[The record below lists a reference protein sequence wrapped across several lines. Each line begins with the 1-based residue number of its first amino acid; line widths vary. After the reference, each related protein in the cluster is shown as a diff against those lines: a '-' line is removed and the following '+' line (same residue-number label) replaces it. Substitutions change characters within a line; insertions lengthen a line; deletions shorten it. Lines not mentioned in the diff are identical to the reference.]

1 LYPGCAAL
9 IKFSYFACQS
19 EPDQCSYSGLSP
31 TKAPTYAALTGNQVV
46 SGSMTL
52 AGITADAA
60 QTPSFQTSFK
70 SALKTRLSLATLS
83 DNAITLTIT
92 AVRRRLSSGVS
103 ITYKISGV
111 SEEVSN
117 SAAAAVAAGT
127 FNSEF
132 TSTLS
137 TELTDAGVTFDASAL
152 TVTADPTSVT
162 TLPPTK
168 APTKAPT
175 VEVTTAIGGAS
186 SHTVDALV
194 AVTTVV
200 AVWATIGMD

>member
-1 LYPGCAAL
+1 MG
-9 IKFSYFACQS
+9 
-19 EPDQCSYSGLSP
+19 SGLSP
-31 TKAPTYAALTGNQVV
+31 TKAPTYAALTGNQVG

-60 QTPSFQTSFK
+60 QTPAFQTSFK
-70 SALKTRLSLATLS
+70 SALKTKLSLASLS
-83 DNAITLTIT
+83 DNAITLTIE

-103 ITYKISGV
+103 ITYEISGV

-117 SAAAAVAAGT
+117 IAAAAVAAGT

-162 TLPPTK
+162 TL
-168 APTKAPT
+168 
-175 VEVTTAIGGAS
+175 
-186 SHTVDALV
+186 
-194 AVTTVV
+194 
-200 AVWATIGMD
+200 